1 MGQETYKIGKHAK
14 SRQCNCKTNPLFDFI
29 AIYHVI
35 IDTLHLFLT
44 ISDNLIELLIRELC
58 RKDAVDKVSTF
69 SNGFCQNGYK
79 QMAGYEKFV
88 KELGI
93 HFEWKINKDIKKL
106 ECRDLTGPEKFL
118 LFHHINFHL
127 LLSEFRDAD
136 KLQTLW
142 SNFIDFI
149 GDLKLNYTANKI
161 KKMVSKIP
169 RLNQVKDVTLCMHYL
184 YDHVPGF
191 LKLYQNLAYYT

>member
-1 MGQETYKIGKHAK
+1 M
-14 SRQCNCKTNPLFDFI
+14 
-29 AIYHVI
+29 
-35 IDTLHLFLT
+35 T

-93 HFEWKINKDIKKL
+93 HFEWEINKDIKKL

-118 LFHHINFHL
+118 FFSPHKFPL
-127 LLSEFRDAD
+127 
-136 KLQTLW
+136 T
-142 SNFIDFI
+142 FIR
-149 GDLKLNYTANKI
+149 
-161 KKMVSKIP
+161 VS
-169 RLNQVKDVTLCMHYL
+169 
-184 YDHVPGF
+184 
-191 LKLYQNLAYYT
+191 

>member
-1 MGQETYKIGKHAK
+1 
-14 SRQCNCKTNPLFDFI
+14 
-29 AIYHVI
+29 
-35 IDTLHLFLT
+35 
-44 ISDNLIELLIRELC
+44 
-58 RKDAVDKVSTF
+58 
-69 SNGFCQNGYK
+69 
-79 QMAGYEKFV
+79 MAGYEKFV

-161 KKMVSKIP
+161 KKLFK
-169 RLNQVKDVTLCMHYL
+169 K
-184 YDHVPGF
+184 F
-191 LKLYQNLAYYT
+191 LDLTKWKM

>member
-1 MGQETYKIGKHAK
+1 M
-14 SRQCNCKTNPLFDFI
+14 
-29 AIYHVI
+29 
-35 IDTLHLFLT
+35 T
-44 ISDNLIELLIRELC
+44 ISDNLLELLIRELC
-58 RKDAVDKVSTF
+58 RKDAIDKVSTF

-79 QMAGYEKFV
+79 HMAGYKKFV

-93 HFEWKINKDIKKL
+93 NFEWKINKDTKKL
-106 ECRDLTGPEKFL
+106 ECKDLTGPEKFL

-127 LLSEFRDAD
+127 LLSEFHDAD

-149 GDLKLNYTANKI
+149 GDLKLNYTADKI

-169 RLNQVKDVTLCMHYL
+169 RLNQVKDVTLCMHSL
-184 YDHVPGF
+184 YAHVPEF
-191 LKLYQNLAYYT
+191 LELYQNLAYYT